1 MKAAFFEK
9 HGGPEVLQFGE
20 QPAPEVRAG
29 EVVVRLRAAA
39 LNHMDLWV
47 RNGWP
52 GIKLAYPHI
61 SGADGAGEVNAL
73 GAGVEGWSL
82 GDRVVINGVLSD
94 GTCEF
99 CRRGEDNRCT
109 DFHLLGETVRGTL
122 AEYVAVPARN
132 LLRLPPHVTFET
144 AAAAALVYQTAWHS
158 LITRG
163 ALHAGESVLII
174 GASGGVNTASIQI
187 AHLMGAQVLVIGSS
201 AAKLEQARALG
212 AQVLIDRSQEADWSR
227 AVYLQTGKRGVDVV
241 VDNVGTTFPLSMR
254 ALRKGGRLLT
264 VGNTGGAKFEID
276 NRFVFGR
283 HLSLI
288 GSTMG
293 TQADF
298 DQVMSLVFSG
308 RLAPVIDR
316 TYPLAEARQAETRL
330 EHNEQFGK
338 IVLIP

>member
-20 QPAPEVRAG
+20 QPTPEPRAG
-29 EVVVRLRAAA
+29 EVRVRLRASA
-39 LNHMDLWV
+39 LNRMDLWV

-52 GIKLAYPHI
+52 GIRLAYPHI
-61 SGADGAGEVNAL
+61 SGADGAGEIDAL
-73 GAGVEGWSL
+73 GAEVEGWSS
-82 GDRVVINGVLSD
+82 GDRVVIDSVLSD

-99 CRRGEDNRCT
+99 CRRGEDNRCV

-122 AEYVAVPARN
+122 AEYVVVPARN
-132 LLRLPPHVTFET
+132 LLRLPPHVTFE
-144 AAAAALVYQTAWHS
+144 AAAATALVFHTAWHS
-158 LITRG
+158 LITLG
-163 ALHAGESVLII
+163 ALHAGESVLIV

-187 AHLMGAQVLVIGSS
+187 ARLMGAQVLVVGSS
-201 AAKLEQARALG
+201 AAKLEQAQALG

-264 VGNTGGAKFEID
+264 VGNTGGARFEVD
-276 NRFVFGR
+276 NRFIFGK

-293 TQADF
+293 TRADF
-298 DQVMSLVFSG
+298 DQVMGLVFNG

-316 TYPLAEARQAETRL
+316 TYPLAEARQGETRL
-330 EHNEQFGK
+330 ERDEQFGK